1 MSVTLHRAYSAST
14 GTAPSSP
21 ERHSPK
27 PKRRKM
33 VIEDDDGDDGPAPSS
48 RELCFVRS
56 FCFVFD
62 VGMNAHTEAPSRSA
76 SSSPPPPPP
85 RDEKRKKIKA
95 ESSSKAKAKG
105 KAKAKATAAA
115 VVEKEDV
122 DMDGGERAG
131 ADESEPDSGEE
142 DAEER
147 KAASKRYARNYLLSN
162 TTDVLACSAEVAM
175 DRRDEMDVPGWK
187 LGDPCVVLHAHR
199 LIALTVLCHRV
210 PYAALANAF
219 ALIEATTKRI
229 EKTSLLTSL
238 MLLVIQRSK
247 EGDTDSLL
255 RTVYLC
261 INRVRFFSYAHVCSS
276 G

>member
-1 MSVTLHRAYSAST
+1 M
-14 GTAPSSP
+14 
-21 ERHSPK
+21 
-27 PKRRKM
+27 
-33 VIEDDDGDDGPAPSS
+33 
-48 RELCFVRS
+48 
-56 FCFVFD
+56 
-62 VGMNAHTEAPSRSA
+62 SRSPTQA
-76 SSSPPPPPP
+76 
-85 RDEKRKKIKA
+85 RKTQRN
-95 ESSSKAKAKG
+95 G
-105 KAKAKATAAA
+105 KLRLRGVCAIIYFRT
-115 VVEKEDV
+115 
-122 DMDGGERAG
+122 
-131 ADESEPDSGEE
+131 P
-142 DAEER
+142 
-147 KAASKRYARNYLLSN
+147 L
-162 TTDVLACSAEVAM
+162 TVLACSAEVAM

-187 LGDPCVVLHAHR
+187 LGDACVVLHVHR

-261 INRVRFFSYAHVCSS
+261 INRVRFSSDALVCSS